1 MCRVATRMSFRIE
14 SDSCGHV
21 SSSWI
26 THFGIDSWYGRM
38 KSANARRRYVRNESV
53 FTCAAMKSAHA
64 ARRACCT
71 CADRACGGRRPNVC
85 TISGIR
91 FGIVHWMYRG

>member
-38 KSANARRRYVRNESV
+38 KSANARRRYVRKESV
-53 FTCAAMKSAHA
+53 FTCAAIKSAHA
-64 ARRACCT
+64 SLLRTAICREL
-71 CADRACGGRRPNVC
+71 GRMASV
-85 TISGIR
+85 
-91 FGIVHWMYRG
+91 